1 MGVLIYKNDPLNPG
15 VYRTTFNQSLTQ
27 ERGKFIEENIPK
39 LTEIARHT
47 VRDIHPMVF
56 TLFLQFFN
64 IPRTT

>member
-1 MGVLIYKNDPLNPG
+1 MGVLIYKNDPENPG

-47 VRDIHPMVF
+47 VRDIHPMVNSF
-56 TLFLQFFN
+56 HICNHFRM
-64 IPRTT
+64 I